1 MDEETQRLIQDTI
14 RQNME
19 SSRTT
24 LLEEIGSMFNKISA
38 ENNNMQ
44 LCKISSLVA
53 AEHPTFKRKSNEEQF
68 KANSKVL
75 LKLNEAN
82 NILEQENAT
91 GAKANITEGVN
102 ILFLHFHVKKKKNIF
117 FF

>member
-1 MDEETQRLIQDTI
+1 MDEETQKLIQDSV
-14 RQNME
+14 RQNVE
-19 SSRTT
+19 ASRTT
-24 LLEEIGSMFNKISA
+24 LLEEIGTMFHKISE

-82 NILEQENAT
+82 NNLEQENT
-91 GAKANITEGVN
+91 TDAKASITEGVN
-102 ILFLHFHVKKKKNIF
+102 ILYLHYQ
-117 FF
+117 

>member
-1 MDEETQRLIQDTI
+1 MDEETQKLIQDSV
-14 RQNME
+14 RQNVE
-19 SSRTT
+19 ASRTT
-24 LLEEIGSMFNKISA
+24 LLEQIGTMFHKISE

-75 LKLNEAN
+75 LKLNEASN
-82 NILEQENAT
+82 NLEQENT
-91 GAKANITEGVN
+91 TDAKASIKEGVN
-102 ILFLHFHVKKKKNIF
+102 ILYFHYQ
-117 FF
+117 

>member
-1 MDEETQRLIQDTI
+1 MDEETQRLIQDTV
-14 RQNME
+14 RQNMK

-44 LCKISSLVA
+44 LCKISSLFA
-53 AEHPTFKRKSNEEQF
+53 AEHPTFKRKSNEEEF

-75 LKLNEAN
+75 LKLNEAKN
-82 NILEQENAT
+82 NLEQENAT
-91 GAKANITEGVN
+91 GAKVSITEGVN
-102 ILFLHFHVKKKKNIF
+102 ILFLHVHV
-117 FF
+117 